1 LKNIS
6 HFIFYKILGWK
17 IVGDLDPNLLKLVI
31 IVAPHTSWHDFYIG
45 VFTRRL
51 LGIPIHFVAKKELFF
66 PPFGWYFRWM
76 GGTPIDRSK
85 NKNTV
90 AATVE
95 IFNQK
100 KEFRI
105 AIAPEGTRKKTDTW
119 KSGFYYIAVEAQV
132 PIICVSFDYKT
143 KTVAIGSPFYPTGNY
158 QQDLPQLRNFFKDAV
173 GKIPS
178 YTATI

>member
-1 LKNIS
+1 MKSVS
-6 HFIFYKILGWK
+6 HFIFNKILGWK
-17 IVGDLDPNLLKLVI
+17 IVGDFDPNLQKSVV

-45 VFTRRL
+45 VFTRRIL
-51 LGIPIHFVAKKELFF
+51 RIPIHFVAKKELFI

-76 GGTPIDRSK
+76 GGTSIDRSK

-90 AATVE
+90 AATAA

-119 KSGFYYIAVEAQV
+119 KSGFYYIAVEAKV

-143 KTVAIGSPFYPTGNY
+143 KTVTIADPFYPTGNY
-158 QQDLPQLRNFFKDAV
+158 QQDLPHLRSFFKGVV
-173 GKIPS
+173 GKVPA
-178 YTATI
+178 YTADI